1 MNEFKGVIFDMDGL
15 MFDTENLSSECW
27 VRVGRENNFE
37 ITRKLIDST
46 RGLDRRK
53 TKILL
58 EEKFGDTFDF
68 QVFSDRSRQYMD
80 DVIKKQG
87 MPIKAG
93 LLELLEYIRENGL
106 KCAVASSTERE
117 RVEYYLET
125 AGIRKYFNTIVC
137 GDEVKRGKPNPDIFR
152 KAAEKLELK
161 PESCLVLEDSK
172 YGIEAAF
179 RAGIPAVMI
188 PDMIM
193 PEEETKK
200 MLYDE
205 KKSLLE
211 VIDLLE
217 NKKERC

>member
-37 ITRKLIDST
+37 ITRELIDST

-137 GDEVKRGKPNPDIFR
+137 GDKVKRGKPNPDIFR
-152 KAAEKLELK
+152 KAAE
-161 PESCLVLEDSK
+161 CLQTKCSETAVFEDAFHAAETAKKDGFPVVAVYDDHEKRQEEIRALADCFLED
-172 YGIEAAF
+172 F
-179 RAGIPAVMI
+179 QH
-188 PDMIM
+188 PDSFWKFAS
-193 PEEETKK
+193 E
-200 MLYDE
+200 
-205 KKSLLE
+205 
-211 VIDLLE
+211 
-217 NKKERC
+217 

>member
-37 ITRKLIDST
+37 ITRELIDST

-93 LLELLEYIRENGL
+93 LLELLEYIRENRL